1 MAMEAPL
8 NLVVRPDR
16 PHEYGLEIIDH
27 DADLRIEDKFKWE
40 DVQIKTNDVTNAL
53 RSWVDDE
60 VKHGHDGRVFVFV
73 GIGMAGYIVK
83 HTLFRFSQE
92 SRFRRCLDRVQGLIF
107 CGTPN
112 FTESNERTALILS
125 GILRYETGFT
135 GRWPSNITKPDLSHL
150 VHSAYRFDELKL
162 GCHIMTC
169 FEKIPIKTRKF
180 GVSRQIAMVDRNLAV
195 IPAARSC
202 LVEIDTK
209 LSNLLE
215 STDCVVHRHISDFF
229 GEVYNASRASIGEIT
244 KKPDAAGSPSIP
256 VDTSVSPLDPFAIL
270 GTGSSERTLVP
281 SLPIRAQTSA
291 LPYKTPEP
299 SIIHSPSSKSFP
311 SCGSP
316 DSSAKL
322 SSRQNLSSHSG
333 VRSSMSPLSLSSES
347 SYVFLPGA
355 NESKKCRAIRT
366 PVEWVQAGSRR
377 QPNPAF
383 CGRSDVVASMKQAL
397 LDSESKSILR
407 PNVFVLCGPAGVG
420 KTQTALHFFHSMKSE
435 FDIRFWIQGDSTDGL
450 FAAYREISVRLGLE
464 TRDDSQ
470 DAVLTRELVKGWF
483 TEPYEHF
490 KDNTGRL
497 LKWLVVIDNADN
509 PDDVLDFWPYDGQG
523 SIIITSR
530 NRGSMTQNYFSES
543 GSELASMTVEDASR
557 LLQSLLENGNRPKET
572 FEMLQTVVV
581 KLECWPLAIAQM
593 AGIICRRNLPLATFV
608 EIYDCRENRS
618 KYQSQKFG
626 KMDGY
631 SLTLA
636 AAWALE
642 DMSPGAAQLLSV
654 ISLFT
659 PASIPQE
666 ILTTTPER
674 AKLVSYP
681 LNAGDFYSEIEKIES
696 CSIIAHRTGL
706 HSDDPI
712 EISIHP
718 LIQEVVRGQLLHS
731 KESIVAAFNAAVGL
745 MTGVWPFETLPFYGF
760 HDFDK
765 IQRRDCCERLLPQV
779 TQLVQFYLTLDGPAR
794 KECTTEDLLNLM
806 SEIGWY
812 QYQRLRMDDSL
823 AYVQLT
829 LRILDENPGDYAQ
842 IRAGNL
848 GTWGNVAL
856 KINQAD
862 VALEKNLEAL
872 EIRKNTLAATGE
884 VNSQIAA
891 SFTETAFAMIANGLF
906 SEAEEL
912 IETSICL
919 RKQMPKF
926 SRLQLCSPLYY
937 KAILYNH
944 KGNYVQA
951 AAYASEALRDREMAY
966 GPDDHENKRAGLLL
980 TCLGNIYTSQG
991 LEDQGFVY
999 HQRALAQLLATGG
1012 EDDLDTAI
1020 AYYKV
1025 TIHYLRLGSPDLA
1038 ASLVSRAIRTFRASR
1053 FHYGE
1058 LARALFLQA
1067 RVCQELG
1074 DSGLAAA
1081 SLEECVAVRRQLVE
1095 NDCRPVEQ
1103 LTEAD
1108 FDDLVS
1114 IGRR

>member
-1 MAMEAPL
+1 MEDPL
-8 NLVVRPDR
+8 KLVVRPER
-16 PHEYGLEIIDH
+16 PDEYGLEIIDH
-27 DADLRIEDKFKWE
+27 DAELRIEDKFRWE
-40 DVQIKTNDVTNAL
+40 DVQAKTNDLTNAL

-60 VKHGHDGRVFVFV
+60 VKQGHGTRVFVFV

-83 HTLFRFSQE
+83 HTLIRFSQE

-107 CGTPN
+107 FGTPN
-112 FTESNERTALILS
+112 FTESNERAASILS
-125 GILRYETGFT
+125 GILRYETGLT
-135 GRWPSNITKPDLSHL
+135 GRWPSNITKRDLSSL

-169 FEKIPIKTRKF
+169 FEKIAIKTRKF
-180 GVSRQIAMVDRNLAV
+180 GVSRQIAMVDRDLAV
-195 IPAARSC
+195 IPAARC
-202 LVEIDTK
+202 RIVEIDTK
-209 LSNLLE
+209 LSSLLE

-229 GEVYNASRASIGEIT
+229 GEVYNAAQGSIEDTT
-244 KKPDAAGSPSIP
+244 KKPDAVASQSGPGDMSIC
-256 VDTSVSPLDPFAIL
+256 DPFVTMRA
-270 GTGSSERTLVP
+270 GTAERPLEP

-291 LPYKTPEP
+291 LSFKVPEP

-322 SSRQNLSSHSG
+322 STRQNLSSHSG

-347 SYVFLPGA
+347 SYVLLPGA
-355 NESKKCRAIRT
+355 NESKKRRAIQT

-383 CGRSDVVASMKQAL
+383 CGRSEVVTSMKRAL

-435 FDIRFWIQGDSTDGL
+435 FDVRFWIQGDSTDGL

-543 GSELASMTVEDASR
+543 GSELTSMTVDDAAR
-557 LLQSLLENGNRPKET
+557 LLQSLLENGNRPKES
-572 FEMLQTVVV
+572 FEMLRTVVV

-593 AGIICRRNLPLATFV
+593 AGIICRRNLPLAKFL

-636 AAWALE
+636 AAWALD

-666 ILTTTPER
+666 ILTSTPER

-706 HSDDPI
+706 HSEDPI

-731 KESIVAAFNAAVGL
+731 KETIVSTFNAAVGL

-779 TQLVQFYLTLDGPAR
+779 TQLVQFYQSLNGLAR
-794 KECTTEDLLNLM
+794 GECTTEDMLNLL

-812 QYQRLRMDDSL
+812 QYQRLRMEDSL
-823 AYVQLT
+823 VYVQLT
-829 LRILDENPGDYAQ
+829 LRILDESPGDYAQ

-872 EIRKNTLAATGE
+872 EIRKNTLAATGV

-891 SFTETAFAMIANGLF
+891 SYTETAFAMIANGLF

-912 IETSICL
+912 IETSISL

-944 KGNYVQA
+944 KGDYMRA
-951 AAYASEALRDREMAY
+951 AACASEALRDREMAY
-966 GPDDHENKRAGLLL
+966 GPDDHENKRVGLLL
-980 TCLGNIYTSQG
+980 TCLGNVYTNQG
-991 LEDQGFVY
+991 MEDQGFVY

-1025 TIHYLRLGSPDLA
+1025 TIHYLRLGSLDLA
-1038 ASLVSRAIRTFRASR
+1038 ASLDSILVGKAIRTFRASR
-1053 FHYGE
+1053 FHHGE

-1067 RVCQELG
+1067 RVYQKLG
-1074 DSGLAAA
+1074 DSGLAAS
-1081 SLEECVAVRRQLVE
+1081 SLDECVAIRRQLVG
-1095 NDCRPVEQ
+1095 NDSRPVEQ
-1103 LTEAD
+1103 LAEAA
-1108 FDDLVS
+1108 FDALVA